1 MGTQLSTID
10 KETLI
15 TAMSSIESKSDMS
28 TNRPPKVLHPTLAFY
43 NNWETPDKQVL
54 LPGRKCTKFNAVAVM
69 EDGVTTKVFSDTS
82 FKCNYVVLFFF
93 PMDRSVD
100 YSELVAFRDH
110 VKRLRN
116 LDCEV
121 LGVTSDSVVSIVK
134 WIQMEPKQGGTGGP
148 VNFPIISDKNL
159 DLAEMFGVKGST
171 GMPPRAT
178 FVLDKER
185 QVRHVSVYPRVVA
198 RSVVEV
204 LRSVQAVVEVDKK
217 KEEGNEVAIPA
228 GWQPGD
234 EVIINAYLGM
244 KDYYNTRE
252 VEKMEELDVDVTDE
266 LKTSDS

>member
-1 MGTQLSTID
+1 M
-10 KETLI
+10 
-15 TAMSSIESKSDMS
+15 
-28 TNRPPKVLHPTLAFY
+28 
-43 NNWETPDKQVL
+43 
-54 LPGRKCTKFNAVAVM
+54 GRKCPKFNAVAVM
-69 EDGVTTKVFSDTS
+69 EDGVDIKVFSDTS

-100 YSELVAFRDH
+100 YSELLALRDQ
-110 VKRLRN
+110 VKWLRN

-121 LGVTSDSVVSIVK
+121 VGVTSDSVVSIVK
-134 WIQMEPKQGGTGGP
+134 WIQMKPKQGGTGGP

-217 KEEGNEVAIPA
+217 KEEGNDVAIPA

-234 EVIINAYLGM
+234 EVIINTYQGM

-252 VEKMEELDVDVTDE
+252 VEKMEEETDVDVTDE
-266 LKTSDS
+266 LKTSDSDKSVTIATSPKIVCPITNWFTNIPRTGISFFKFSCSSNDLVV